1 MLSNFFDQLVDLI
14 AEDVFGVVVNEVLL
28 VLRQQVEK
36 LETRVDHDK
45 EARVNTCLCTNS
57 LGALP
62 SIYFCKLNCSG
73 GK

>member
-14 AEDVFGVVVNEVLL
+14 AEDVLGVVVNEVLL

-45 EARVNTCLCTNS
+45 EARANTCLCTNS
-57 LGALP
+57 LGAL
-62 SIYFCKLNCSG
+62 SLIYFCKLNRLG